1 MSDSEHEPGHLRIPT
16 KAKSMQSQQERL
28 QEMVDYLLKHSG
40 PDSPLAKDLQQQ
52 IVSLN
57 RGRPRPN
64 PMGED
69 RYLAGFK
76 KGIVSDSPNQ
86 A

>member
-1 MSDSEHEPGHLRIPT
+1 MRRELHLRILT
-16 KAKSMQSQQERL
+16 KEKSVQSQQERL
-28 QEMVDYLLKHSG
+28 QEMVDYLLKHDG
-40 PDSPLAKDLQQQ
+40 PDSPLAKALQQQ
-52 IVSLN
+52 IVSFN
-57 RGRPRPN
+57 RGRPEPN

-76 KGIVSDSPNQ
+76 KGIVSDLPNQ